1 VTSVDY
7 GYEWRLPPPASTY
20 AGEIDSLMWLLHVV
34 MVAIFIIWGVYFA
47 YCLVAYRATNGHR
60 ASYHTEGERASLI
73 PDGLILAFEMWL
85 ILAFGIPIW
94 AQIKQ
99 QTPPAEES
107 LEVNLVGQQFA
118 WNFQYAGP
126 DKKFGRRDVKLVT
139 AANAIGLDDSDPA
152 AKDDFV
158 TINNLHVP
166 VGKPVILHMTS
177 KDVIHSFQVTNFRN
191 KQDLVPGLQTTLWF
205 TPTEVGKY
213 EIGCAQLCGIGHTQ
227 MIGNV
232 FVETPEAFDAWTK
245 EQLQAR
251 VATTQGSPTAP
262 ALAVETSDVR
272 AVAETA
278 PRS

>member
-1 VTSVDY
+1 MDY
-7 GYEWRLPPPASTY
+7 GYGWGLPPAASSY
-20 AGEIDSLMWLLHVV
+20 AAQIDSLMWLLHVV
-34 MVAIFIIWGVYFA
+34 MVGIFIIWGVYFA

-60 ASYHTEGERASLI
+60 ASYHTAGERSSLI

-99 QTPPAEES
+99 RTPPADQA
-107 LEVNLVGQQFA
+107 LEVNVMGQQFA

-126 DKKFGRRDVKLVT
+126 DKAFGRRKVSLVT
-139 AANAIGLDDSDPA
+139 AANAIGLDDTDPA
-152 AKDDFV
+152 AKDDIV
-158 TINNLHVP
+158 TINNLHVQ

-191 KQDLVPGLQTTLWF
+191 KQDLVPGLQTMLWF

-232 FVETPEAFDAWTK
+232 FVDTPEAYDAWAK
-245 EQLQAR
+245 EQLQGR
-251 VATTQGSPTAP
+251 VATSAGGSVTP
-262 ALAVETSDVR
+262 AQAVETSDAR
-272 AVAETA
+272 GIAGTA
-278 PRS
+278 PKS